1 MRDKVYSYRKVTERE
16 KEYIQRY
23 NIEIMKPVRFGR
35 VRILVNNLDNAQEA
49 TTILET
55 REGIASYVYDLLTV
69 FNNMEFKV
77 SSIVVAV
84 QQYNKAII
92 CILDISGVPKE
103 MEILSIVEKV
113 IKIQSPLSKEEVST
127 ENLGIAYIAL
137 RGW

>member
-1 MRDKVYSYRKVTERE
+1 MRDKIYSYRKVTERE
-16 KEYIQRY
+16 KECIQRY
-23 NIEIMKPVRFGR
+23 AIEVMKPVRFGR

-49 TTILET
+49 TTILGT
-55 REGIASYVYDLLTV
+55 REEIASYVYDLLTV

-92 CILDISGVPKE
+92 SILDISGVPKE
-103 MEILSIVEKV
+103 MEILSILEKV
-113 IKIQSPLSKEEVST
+113 IRIQSPLSKEEVST

-137 RGW
+137 RG

>member
-35 VRILVNNLDNAQEA
+35 VRVLVNNLDNAQEA

-127 ENLGIAYIAL
+127 EDLGVAYIAL
-137 RGW
+137 RG

>member
-1 MRDKVYSYRKVTERE
+1 MRDKIYSYRKVTERE
-16 KEYIQRY
+16 KECIQRY
-23 NIEIMKPVRFGR
+23 VVDVMKPVRFGR

-49 TTILET
+49 TTILGT
-55 REGIASYVYDLLTV
+55 REEIASYVYDLLTV

-92 CILDISGVPKE
+92 SILDISGAPKE
-103 MEILSIVEKV
+103 MEILSIIEKV
-113 IKIQSPLSKEEVST
+113 VKIQSPLSKEEVST

-137 RGW
+137 RG

>member
-16 KEYIQRY
+16 KECIQRY
-23 NIEIMKPVRFGR
+23 VVEIMKPVRFGR
-35 VRILVNNLDNAQEA
+35 IRVLVNNLDNAQEV

-55 REGIASYVYDLLTV
+55 REEIASYVYDLLTV

-77 SSIVVAV
+77 TSIIVAV
-84 QQYNKAII
+84 QQYNKVTI

-103 MEILSIVEKV
+103 MEILSILEKV
-113 IKIQSPLSKEEVST
+113 VKIQSPLSKGEVST

-137 RGW
+137 RG

>member
-16 KEYIQRY
+16 KECIQRY
-23 NIEIMKPVRFGR
+23 AVEIMKPVRFGR
-35 VRILVNNLDNAQEA
+35 IRVLVNNLDNAQEA

-55 REGIASYVYDLLTV
+55 REEIASYVYDLLTV

-77 SSIVVAV
+77 TSIIVAV
-84 QQYNKAII
+84 QQYNKVTI

-103 MEILSIVEKV
+103 MEILSILEKV
-113 IKIQSPLSKEEVST
+113 VKIQSPLSKGEVST

-137 RGW
+137 RG

>member
-16 KEYIQRY
+16 KECIQRY
-23 NIEIMKPVRFGR
+23 VVDVMKPVRFGR

-49 TTILET
+49 TTILGT
-55 REGIASYVYDLLTV
+55 REEIASYVYDLLTV

-92 CILDISGVPKE
+92 SILDISGAPKE
-103 MEILSIVEKV
+103 MEILSIIEKV
-113 IKIQSPLSKEEVST
+113 VKIQSPLSKEEVST

-137 RGW
+137 RG

>member
-35 VRILVNNLDNAQEA
+35 VRVLVNNLDNAQEA
-49 TTILET
+49 MTILET

-127 ENLGIAYIAL
+127 EDLGVAYIAL
-137 RGW
+137 RG

>member
-16 KEYIQRY
+16 KECIQRY
-23 NIEIMKPVRFGR
+23 AIEIMKPVRFGR

-55 REGIASYVYDLLTV
+55 REEIASYVYDLLTV

-92 CILDISGVPKE
+92 SVLDISGAQKE
-103 MEILSIVEKV
+103 IEILSIIEKV

-137 RGW
+137 RG

>member
-35 VRILVNNLDNAQEA
+35 VRVLVNNLDNAQEA

-127 ENLGIAYIAL
+127 EDLGVAYIAL
-137 RGW
+137 IG